1 MDITVVLTEND
12 QRTYLEERVITQLW
26 GITDEALAL
35 EVVARHVL
43 SRLLYEFD
51 GKRLYRGFSEG
62 SAQKRIN

>member
-1 MDITVVLTEND
+1 MDITAVLTEND
-12 QRTYLEERVITQLW
+12 QRTYLEERVKTQFG

-43 SRLLYEFD
+43 PRLLYKFD
-51 GKRLYRGFSEG
+51 GKRLDRVFSKG